1 MDFNVFGD
9 DEEADE
15 IAFYLDWDRNY
26 VWSYINEFGR
36 LPPLPTPPASL
47 PEFSSTNDYH
57 PYFLSQLQRHENN
70 IQNLDGTSPPEQT
83 PSGNLMTYHH
93 PNTIHN
99 DISTQQQQ
107 QQNNHTSVE
116 TVHPEAV
123 QPEGKP

>member
-36 LPPLPTPPASL
+36 LPPLPTPPASF
-47 PEFSSTNDYH
+47 PEFNHTNSYH
-57 PYFLSQLQRHENN
+57 PYFHPQLQRHENDT
-70 IQNLDGTSPPEQT
+70 QNLDGISLPGQAL
-83 PSGNLMTYHH
+83 SGNLMTHH
-93 PNTIHN
+93 PNTFHN
-99 DISTQQQQ
+99 DISIQQ

-116 TVHPEAV
+116 TVDPGAV
-123 QPEGKP
+123 LPEGKP

>member
-36 LPPLPTPPASL
+36 LPPIPTPPTSF
-47 PEFSSTNDYH
+47 PEFDSTNDYH
-57 PYFLSQLQRHENN
+57 PYFLHENN
-70 IQNLDGTSPPEQT
+70 IQNLDGIFLPGQALSE
-83 PSGNLMTYHH
+83 NLMTYHH
-93 PNTIHN
+93 PNTFHN

-116 TVHPEAV
+116 TVHPGAILSD
-123 QPEGKP
+123 GKP